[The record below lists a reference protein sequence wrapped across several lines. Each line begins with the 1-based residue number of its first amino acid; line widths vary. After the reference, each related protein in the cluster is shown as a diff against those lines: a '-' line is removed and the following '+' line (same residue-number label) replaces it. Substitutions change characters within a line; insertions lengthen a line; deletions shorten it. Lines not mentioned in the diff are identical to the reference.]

1 MYTDTTTL
9 GPLAA
14 FIAGIIS
21 VLSPCVLPLLPV
33 VLAYS
38 TGNSKFRPFTIV
50 LGLILSFTAMGI
62 VVSIFG
68 AAIQPFIDNLR
79 IVAEIMVIIF
89 GFSMLADIDIFSPL
103 LKYTGN
109 IHVENKGIFSGFVL
123 GASLGI
129 VWIPCVGPILGA
141 ILTMVALEANITY
154 GASLLFTYSLG
165 FAIPMMIIAYSAKFT
180 SAKLGQISKYDIN
193 FKKIAGIVLIIAG
206 IWMIYTNHLVVYL

>member
-1 MYTDTTTL
+1 MYADNSTL

-21 VLSPCVLPLLPV
+21 VMSPCVLPLLPV

-38 TGNSKFRPFTIV
+38 TGNSKLRPLAIV

-68 AAIQPFIDNLR
+68 AAVQPFIEKLR
-79 IVAEIMVIIF
+79 IIAEIMIVAF
-89 GFSMLADIDIFSPL
+89 GIAMLADIDIFSPL

-141 ILTMVALEANITY
+141 ILTMVALEADITY
-154 GASLLFTYSLG
+154 GAMLLFIYSLG

-180 SAKLGQISKYDIN
+180 SAKLGEISKYDIN
-193 FKKIAGIVLIIAG
+193 FKKVAGGILIVAG
-206 IWMIYTNHLVVYL
+206 LWMIYSNHIVLYF